1 MSINGALCCRSSKN
15 YVFNSQTNELNPIS
29 STSLIKQLNMYI
41 IMNIGSSQTFF
52 QKKKKSVGKV
62 FAVISDKKAQK

>member
-15 YVFNSQTNELNPIS
+15 YVLNSQSNELNPIS

-41 IMNIGSSQTFF
+41 IMNIGSSQTFL
-52 QKKKKSVGKV
+52 QEMTKSVRKV
-62 FAVISDKKAQK
+62 FLVILDEKAKK

>member
-15 YVFNSQTNELNPIS
+15 YVFNSQSNELNPIS

-41 IMNIGSSQTFF
+41 IMNIGSSQTFL
-52 QKKKKSVGKV
+52 QEMTKTVRKV
-62 FAVISDKKAQK
+62 FLVILDEKAKK